1 MSLPQEIYDSNKCL
15 GDWNILHGY
24 RGSISH
30 GTYRPPTEP
39 NSIDD
44 KDTMGIC
51 VPTEE
56 YYLGLKDFHRT
67 GTLEIKKNEWDI
79 VVYELKKFIRL
90 LKQGNPNVISLLW
103 LDKTYYIDVQPE
115 GQLLIDNRDLF
126 MGKHIYKSFIG
137 YAYGQLHRMTHQA
150 CQGHLGEKRKQLVLK
165 YGYDTKNASH
175 LIRLLRMGIEALT
188 EGVFYVN
195 RNDATQLVEIKRG
208 EWTLDQVKKEADD
221 LFKKCE
227 LAYIN
232 SSLLTKLDD
241 DKIQDICMDIVYSR
255 LKKYGGKFLAR

>member
-1 MSLPQEIYDSNKCL
+1 MSLPQEIYSENKCL
-15 GDWNILHGY
+15 SEWNILHGY

-44 KDTMGIC
+44 KDTMAVC

-56 YYLGLKDFHRT
+56 YYLGLKDFHKT
-67 GTLEIKKNEWDI
+67 GTLEIKRNEWDI
-79 VVYELKKFIRL
+79 VCYEAKKFIRL
-90 LKQGNPNVISLLW
+90 LKMGNPNVISLLW
-103 LDKTYYIDVQPE
+103 LDATYYIDIQPE

-126 MGKHIYKSFIG
+126 MSKLIYKSFIG
-137 YAYGQLHRMTHQA
+137 YAHGQLHRMTHQQ
-150 CQGHLGEKRKQLVLK
+150 CLGHMGDKRKKLVEK

-188 EGVFYVN
+188 EGVFYVK
-195 RNDATQLVEIKRG
+195 RNDATQLIEIKRG
-208 EWTLDQVKKEADD
+208 EWTLEQVEKESNE

-227 LAYIN
+227 NAYIS
-232 SSLLTKLDD
+232 SSLPIKLDE
-241 DKIQDICMDIVYSR
+241 DKIQKLCIDIIYSR
-255 LKKYGGKFLAR
+255 LKKYGGKFLA